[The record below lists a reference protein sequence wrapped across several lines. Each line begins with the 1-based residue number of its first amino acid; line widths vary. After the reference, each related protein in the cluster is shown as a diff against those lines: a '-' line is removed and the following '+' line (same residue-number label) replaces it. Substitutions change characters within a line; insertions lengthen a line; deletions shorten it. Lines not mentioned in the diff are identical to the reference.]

1 MMTQPIQVYHSVIQV
16 HKTLKTGFPEYLF
29 EKFYVAVKSAPPVVV
44 GNLSLED
51 ELPQVVGS
59 GRGRGRANPKSD

>member
-1 MMTQPIQVYHSVIQV
+1 MNYVKHREVEVFTNKAGHERHTMACYGH
-16 HKTLKTGFPEYLF
+16 
-29 EKFYVAVKSAPPVVV
+29 VAVKSAPPVVV